1 MRPRP
6 IVCTA
11 IVMFMALVQVAGAS
25 AQSTP
30 VATPAAT
37 AFGITFPAEDSLP
50 REMDVITDGS
60 RTLDDVV
67 ANFVDPKDAA
77 ELFEEWEW
85 QANHVRGYHVPS
97 GTELEPDEIDG
108 IYISIHQFGDASSAE
123 DALDF
128 IVAAHVQGSD
138 LEDRQVDGLG
148 DYAHEIY
155 GEMPY
160 GNEVTW
166 YVQVDDL
173 VIRFSASAPE
183 GDPRGEAEPLLQEML
198 DQS

>member
-1 MRPRP
+1 
-6 IVCTA
+6 
-11 IVMFMALVQVAGAS
+11 MALIQVTGAA

-37 AFGITFPAEDSLP
+37 VFGITLPAEDSLP
-50 REMDVITDGS
+50 REMDVIMDGS

-67 ANFVDPKDAA
+67 ANFVDPERAA
-77 ELFEEWEW
+77 EQFEEWNW

-97 GTELEPDEIDG
+97 GTDLDPGEVDG
-108 IYISIHQFGDASSAE
+108 IYISIHQFGDAASAV

-128 IVAAHVQGSD
+128 IVAAHLQGSD
-138 LEDRQVDGLG
+138 LEDREVDGLG
-148 DYAHEIY
+148 DYAQEIY

-198 DQS
+198 DRT